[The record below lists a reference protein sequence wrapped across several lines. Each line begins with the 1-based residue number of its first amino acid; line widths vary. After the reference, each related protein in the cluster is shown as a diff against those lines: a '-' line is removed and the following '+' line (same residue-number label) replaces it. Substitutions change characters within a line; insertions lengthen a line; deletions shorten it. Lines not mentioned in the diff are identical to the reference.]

1 MPVKGPRTRAA
12 IMNAAGDLFSTKG
25 YAATSLEEIGAQLGV
40 SRGTV
45 LFHFDT
51 KLALLFAV
59 VEPLQ
64 IEVEAMVA
72 EFEKHSI
79 PLKARQR
86 RAFLS
91 RYAEI
96 LATHPYAMRLLVRDL
111 SSITQL
117 QMPPSGPAIT
127 ARLMA
132 LLGGPDP
139 DTDMRLRTSAALGAI
154 LRPMAVPAVEI
165 DASARATLV
174 ACALAAYSSKS

>member
-1 MPVKGPRTRAA
+1 MKGSRTRAA
-12 IMNAAGDLFSTKG
+12 IINAAGLLFSTKG

-59 VEPLQ
+59 VEPLNTDV
-64 IEVEAMVA
+64 EVMVT
-72 EFEKHSI
+72 EYEKHSA
-79 PLKARQR
+79 PLAARQR

-96 LATHPYAMRLLVRDL
+96 LALHPYAMRLLVRDL

-117 QMPPSGPAIT
+117 NMPVTGPAVT
-127 ARLMA
+127 VRLMT
-132 LLGGPDP
+132 LLEGPDP
-139 DTDMRLRTSAALGAI
+139 DVAMKLRTSAALGAI
-154 LRPMAVPAVEI
+154 LRPMAVPAVEM
-165 DASARATLV
+165 DAPARATLV
-174 ACALAAYSSKS
+174 QCALAAYSSKG

>member
-1 MPVKGPRTRAA
+1 MKGPRTRAA
-12 IMNAAGDLFSTKG
+12 IIDEAGKLFSTKG

-64 IEVEAMVA
+64 TDVEAMLT
-72 EFEKHSI
+72 EFEKQPR
-79 PLKARQR
+79 PLTGR
-86 RAFLS
+86 RRRVFLS

-117 QMPPSGPAIT
+117 DVPATGPAIT
-127 ARLMA
+127 SRLMA
-132 LLGGPDP
+132 LLEGPDP
-139 DTDMRLRTSAALGAI
+139 DTALKLRTSAALGAI
-154 LRPMAVPAVEI
+154 LRPMAVPVVEM
-165 DASARATLV
+165 DEAARATLV
-174 ACALAAYSSKS
+174 NCALAAYSAKG